1 MLDIGNWING
11 AINATSNAVGTVGGM
26 IQGKRNLK
34 RYINFQRE
42 ENQATREW
50 NLNLAKMQNQWNIDQ
65 WNRENEYNT
74 PLAQGQRYAAAG
86 MNPDLLY
93 GQSNLSANSPTLT
106 SGEPATPMDYSPVAS
121 QKTIGDYAAQF
132 AQTRLINSQAKLA
145 ESQANKTDKETD
157 AQGITNEWLPK
168 LLKGQVDDNEATIKQ
183 KLADAGLKGKQIEVA
198 AEQILSMQQSVKESQ
213 ERINMLQKQMENIT
227 FDQVQRML
235 DYNLRKDKQ
244 HYEIL
249 EILSKVGVNR
259 ATSQRIISL
268 MPYEIA
274 ESISRTNVND
284 ATAALTF
291 LRQGTEMIIKQNL
304 RLSNSEKAELLK
316 SLQWDNQF
324 KESDIK
330 SYFGDDGKGDMNFIA
345 RCFRSLGDAIKYLSP
360 LK

>member
-1 MLDIGNWING
+1 MDIGNWING
-11 AINATSNAVGTVGGM
+11 GINATANVIGTVGGL
-26 IQGKRNLK
+26 IQSKRNLNK
-34 RYINFQRE
+34 YIKLQQE
-42 ENQATREW
+42 ENQKNREW

-74 PLAQGQRYAAAG
+74 PLAQGQLYKEAG
-86 MNPDLLY
+86 LNPDLLY
-93 GQSNLSANSPTLT
+93 GSENLSASSPQLT
-106 SGEPATPMDYSPVAS
+106 SGDGSTPMDYSPVAN

-168 LLKGQVDDNEATIKQ
+168 LLKGDVDVKEADIKQ

-227 FDQVQRML
+227 FEQLQRML

-244 HYEIL
+244 HYEIS
-249 EILSKVGVNR
+249 EILSKVGVNT
-259 ATSQRIISL
+259 ATAKRIL
-268 MPYEIA
+268 GLLPYEIA
-274 ESISRTNVND
+274 ESVSRTNLND
-284 ATAALTF
+284 SSAALNF
-291 LRQGTEMIIKQNL
+291 LKQGTEMLIKQNL
-304 RLSNSEKAELLK
+304 RLDKAQKSEMLKA
-316 SLQWDNQF
+316 LQYDNYEKLMQLNVHLG
-324 KESDIK
+324 K
-330 SYFGDDGKGDMNFIA
+330 DGTEHFLSK
-345 RCFRSLGDAIKYLSP
+345 CFRAISEMVKAVSP